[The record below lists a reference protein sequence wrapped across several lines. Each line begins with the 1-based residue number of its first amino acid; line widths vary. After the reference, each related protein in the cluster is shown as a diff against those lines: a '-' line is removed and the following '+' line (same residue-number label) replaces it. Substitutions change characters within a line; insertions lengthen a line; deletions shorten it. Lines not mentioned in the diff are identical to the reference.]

1 MKTPT
6 LNDLTKPEL
15 IELFQRYV
23 FRIDP
28 AELALIIYRREC
40 DKALA
45 DMDAALLQ
53 MKSLDLSK
61 PKEQKLYFEADHR
74 WETAAKK
81 LNKLEQERNQK
92 TK

>member
-6 LNDLTKPEL
+6 LKDLTKEEL
-15 IELFQRYV
+15 IELVQRYV
-23 FRIDP
+23 FRVDP
-28 AELALIIYRREC
+28 AELALIIYRREF

-45 DMDAALLQ
+45 EMDAALLQ

-61 PKEQKLYFEADHR
+61 PKDQKEYFAADRR
-74 WETAAKK
+74 WEAASKK
-81 LNKLEQERNQK
+81 LNKLEQERKQR